1 MPSPLALAI
10 ATFTRFDDEKPAIH
24 TLAESGH
31 ARLLLV
37 CLKAGQVL
45 KDHKSSSQV
54 TAHFLRGSGVFAVDG
69 TPAQAEPGTIFL
81 VEPGRFHRINAST
94 ECVVLVILTPHPAGE
109 RYPRDQRDRIV
120 SAATPQAGGR
130 EPAA

>member
-1 MPSPLALAI
+1 MPSPAPLAI
-10 ATFTRFDDEKPAIH
+10 DSFARFDDEKPAIH

-31 ARLLLV
+31 AKLLLV

-69 TPAQAEPGTIFL
+69 TPARGEPGTLFL
-81 VEPGRFHRINAST
+81 VAPGRFHRIHADSD
-94 ECVVLVILTPHPAGE
+94 CVVLVILTPHPAGE

-120 SAATPQAGGR
+120 SASPPQAGPSDRGR
-130 EPAA
+130 

>member
-1 MPSPLALAI
+1 MSSPVALTI
-10 ATFTRFDDEKPAIH
+10 DSFVRFDDEKPAIH

-45 KDHKSSSQV
+45 KDHKSASQV
-54 TAHFLRGSGVFAVDG
+54 AAHFLRGSGVFAVDG

-81 VEPGRFHRINAST
+81 VEPGRFHRIHAAT

-120 SAATPQAGGR
+120 SAAHSQAGRR
-130 EPAA
+130 EPGA